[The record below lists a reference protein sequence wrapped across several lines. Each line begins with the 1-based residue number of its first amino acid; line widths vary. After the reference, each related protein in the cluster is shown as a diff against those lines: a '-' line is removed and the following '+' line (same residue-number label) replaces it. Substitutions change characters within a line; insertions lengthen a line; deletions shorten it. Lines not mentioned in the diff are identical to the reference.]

1 MHIYIYIYIYRK
13 REWLIKLMGQRFE
26 FSLLLKLE
34 FLYRRVSHRSVLCSV
49 ELQELS
55 PLTESTAH

>member
-1 MHIYIYIYIYRK
+1 
-13 REWLIKLMGQRFE
+13 MGQRFE

-34 FLYRRVSHRSVLCSV
+34 FLYRRVSHRSVLCPV